1 MEITLTEL
9 LDAREERA
17 RTQTQILREHSC
29 PLICFTMN
37 IAGPVKTSPTVI
49 RAFRYGLDA
58 LDRALKDY
66 PVLLRNVK
74 YPKSGPEAFFSVKC
88 DPQTLKNICVEI
100 EEACRMGRLFDID
113 VIDKEG
119 KKLERQKERCCIIC
133 GKPGRACAAGRLHSV
148 EQLQKKTQS
157 IIREHFAEE
166 DSKKIAELAK
176 ECLIEEVRTTPKPG
190 LVDLSNNGSHRDM
203 NVQTF
208 YDSANALVD
217 YFETCVTVGI
227 NTADNPP
234 EDTFY
239 RLRAAGV
246 EAERAMYRATGG
258 VNTHKGIIY
267 SLGVILGALGRLW
280 TPDNPIANTDSIF
293 EECSDMTRSAV
304 EKDLANIDGTT
315 AGGRL
320 YLKNGIRG
328 TRGEV
333 ADGFPSVRNI
343 ALPIYKSELANGKN
357 KNDAGVMTLLHL
369 IAHIYDTSIY
379 NRGGDEGVAY
389 AKDYANKLIG
399 GLPTLKDVEKMDKA
413 FTKNNL
419 SPGGCADLLA
429 ITYFLASIENI

>member
-17 RTQTQILREHSC
+17 RIQTQILREHSC
-29 PLICFTMN
+29 PLVCFTMN
-37 IAGPVKTSPTVI
+37 IAGPVKTSPSVI

-58 LDRALKDY
+58 LDRALKEY
-66 PVLLRNVK
+66 SVLQRTVK
-74 YPKSGPEAFFSVKC
+74 YPQSGPEAFFSVEC

-100 EEACRMGRLFDID
+100 EEACKMGRLFDMD
-113 VIDKEG
+113 VIDTDG
-119 KKLERQKERCCIIC
+119 KKLERQNERCCIIC
-133 GKPGRACAAGRLHSV
+133 GKAGRVCAAGRLHSV
-148 EQLQKKTQS
+148 EELQEKTQS

-166 DSKKIAELAK
+166 DSKKISELAK

-208 YDSANALVD
+208 EASANSLVD
-217 YFETCVTVGI
+217 YFKKCMIIGI
-227 NTADNPP
+227 NTAENPP

-239 RLRAAGV
+239 MLRSAGI
-246 EAERAMYRATGG
+246 EAEKAMYHATDG

-267 SLGVILGALGRLW
+267 SMGVILGALGRLW
-280 TPDNPIANTDSIF
+280 KPDTPIANTDSIL
-293 EECSDMTRSAV
+293 EECSDMTRTAV
-304 EKDLANIDGTT
+304 EKDFANIDGTT

-320 YLKNGIRG
+320 YLNKGIRG
-328 TRGEV
+328 IRGEV

-343 ALPIYKSELANGKN
+343 ALPIYKSELANGKK

-379 NRGGDEGVAY
+379 NRGGEEGVAY
-389 AKDYANKLIG
+389 AKDYANRLICNS
-399 GLPTLKDVEKMDKA
+399 PNPKDVEEMDKA
-413 FTKNNL
+413 FTEKNL

-429 ITYFLASIENI
+429 ITYFLSAIEGK